1 MSISVTT
8 DNTTGKTTL
17 TNGAK
22 TAQGSLGKDDFLK
35 LLITQMQYQD
45 PTKPMDDTQFISQMA
60 QFSSLEQMQN
70 MNTSMQSVQ
79 ASGMIGDAV
88 NWKSDSGD
96 QTFEGVVKGVDL
108 SSPGKTSLIMQVDAA
123 KYSSFVPTSADALVG
138 LPVAWTDSS
147 KVSHTGVI
155 TSAVMD
161 SSGVVQI
168 KAATFD
174 EKGNVVKD
182 SSGNVVQNSLT
193 SKQITSLIVET
204 TVDMNKVTT
213 VTK

>member
-8 DNTTGKTTL
+8 DSTSGKTTL

-22 TAQGSLGKDDFLK
+22 TTQGSLGKDDFLK

-79 ASGMIGDAV
+79 ASGMIGDTV
-88 NWKSDSGD
+88 NWTSDDGA
-96 QTFEGVVKGVDL
+96 QAFNGVVKGVDL
-108 SSPGKTSLIMQVDAA
+108 SSGKTSLIMQVDAA
-123 KYSSFVPTSADALVG
+123 KYSSFVPTSADAMVG

-147 KVSHTGVI
+147 NVSHTGVI
-155 TSAVMD
+155 TSAVAD
-161 SSGVVQI
+161 ASGNV
-168 KAATFD
+168 KLTAATFD
-174 EKGNVVKD
+174 SNGKVVTDTNGKI
-182 SSGNVVQNSLT
+182 VQNNLT

-204 TVDMNKVTT
+204 TVDMSKVTT